1 MKRNCLQ
8 KLVTATGCALLLLS
22 GCGSRAVQTPPAV
35 QDSSADGSSTAA
47 DYLTLAEIKSIVLE
61 NAGLTED
68 EVRFVRTHLDSE
80 KESARYH
87 MEFFCVS
94 AEYDYYVDAAT
105 GEILSMSCEAGS
117 FDLAADLSDTQSQT
131 TQNREEN
138 TTGTQ
143 SGTAQNPDENTAS
156 TQASISQSQGEN
168 MTGTQSDT
176 AQNPDGKN
184 IDNATADS
192 QQAGSAGSAQTK
204 PQYIGTEA
212 AKQSALNHAGLKS
225 DEVNFVHARLE
236 SDDGIWQY
244 DIEFHKDT
252 TEYDYEIDALTGEV
266 LSFDHDAEYYHH
278 AQTASADS
286 ELIAEEEAKQLALA
300 HAGVA
305 EKDAQQLRV
314 KFDYDDGRP
323 EYEVEWHVGRTEYS
337 CDVDAVSGAILSY
350 DKEFD

>member
-143 SGTAQNPDENTAS
+143 SG
-156 TQASISQSQGEN
+156 
-168 MTGTQSDT
+168 T

-350 DKEFD
+350 DKELD